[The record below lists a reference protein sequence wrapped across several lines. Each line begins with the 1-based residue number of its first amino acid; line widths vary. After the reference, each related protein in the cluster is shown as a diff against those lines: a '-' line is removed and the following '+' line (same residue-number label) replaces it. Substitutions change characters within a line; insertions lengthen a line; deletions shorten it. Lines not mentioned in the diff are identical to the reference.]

1 MVSEGM
7 FNIRELYYYS
17 SALTLELATLIGAPG
32 GSTTNKKIG
41 CFFYDSYT
49 EGIHQYILRFI
60 HTHTYAY
67 IIYI

>member
-32 GSTTNKKIG
+32 GSTTKKYWL
-41 CFFYDSYT
+41 FF
-49 EGIHQYILRFI
+49 LRFL
-60 HTHTYAY
+60 H
-67 IIYI
+67 